1 MDVLH
6 KLETL
11 PTKTEGIFVMPL
23 DRITILSTR
32 WHRASQSVA
41 KVPHQ
46 LTLGGKGGGGQVA
59 KASGNAA
66 DAKCEAEL
74 EQLQHRFDSQARQLQ
89 EVRKKCL
96 PGS

>member
-6 KLETL
+6 KLESL

-32 WHRASQSVA
+32 WYRASQLIA

-46 LTLGGKGGGGQVA
+46 LSLGGAGGGEMLKA
-59 KASGNAA
+59 STRASGNG
-66 DAKCEAEL
+66 KCESEL
-74 EQLQHRFDSQARQLQ
+74 ELLQHRFDSQARELQ